1 MATDTKVT
9 TEERIKRFEH
19 ERHQSVYEVSSPQRH
34 IDDAMALAARYV
46 ASRTWQPAPTRDG
59 FHWVRGLY
67 DGEARF
73 APLWVHNSPEGW
85 IVAGWGPLGS
95 RQVCPVEGPI
105 G

>member
-1 MATDTKVT
+1 MAIDTRLFID
-9 TEERIKRFEH
+9 ERIKRFNR
-19 ERHQSVYEVSSPQRH
+19 ERHQAAHEVHDAQRH
-34 IDDAMALAARYV
+34 VDDAMALAVRYV
-46 ASRTWQPAPTRDG
+46 ECRTWQPAPTREG

-95 RQVCPVEGPI
+95 RQVCPVDEPI